1 MTTVTCVILS
11 HNHRA
16 FAVQAVQSAL
26 TQDYPA
32 ELLDVVI
39 LDDGSTDG
47 TGELLEQT
55 FGDDPRVTVLRQE
68 NQGFVRSTNRVVA
81 AATGELIGFL
91 DGDDMW
97 VRDRVRRQVALLD
110 ARPDVGLVH
119 GDMEIVDAD
128 GATMH
133 PSFFGYSGFGEV
145 PRGRILGTLLRMN
158 VVTTSSIMVRASLRD
173 RFLPVPDELF
183 FPDWHV
189 ATMVAEVAAV
199 EHVDGVTARY
209 RSHSSNM
216 GLGGTGNKFYAD
228 MRHNVRITRWHL
240 RHLDVSGV
248 APGELVLAAQSML
261 TQATRAAA
269 ELGCWAAD
277 VLPVTD
283 GDRSDAVHAT
293 RAARAADRAGDQAAA
308 LLARV
313 RALAADPWDGAAH
326 ADLMIAA
333 TRMGS
338 GIDPRSAARDPHR
351 GCPGVRGGA
360 AGRARS
366 ARGLRRRGQR
376 RRRRD
381 ARDPHA
387 RRARSRRQRG
397 ARRPRRAHRAR
408 RLRRR
413 RPAAGVVGRRGWA
426 PRRADPLRLQP
437 APPACGLRQ
446 PHAARRARSRRA
458 RPRRVAAYWL
468 KVVRVPFSSGTTR
481 AADAA
486 RVHSHHPRVTFAIA
500 TWNGEATLREAVDS
514 CLEQTYPDLEVLVV
528 DDGST
533 DGSAAL
539 LAGLADERLRV
550 VRHETGSGLPPATT
564 RSCARL
570 AAS

>member
-47 TGELLEQT
+47 TGDLLEHT

-119 GDMEIVDAD
+119 GDMEIVDAQ

-189 ATMVAEVAAV
+189 ATMVAEVAAI

-216 GLGGTGNKFYAD
+216 GLGGTGDKFYAD

-240 RHLDVSGV
+240 RHLDVSAV
-248 APGELVLAAQSML
+248 LPGELVLAAQSML

-283 GDRSDAVHAT
+283 GDRDEAVQAT

-326 ADLMIAA
+326 ADLMISA
-333 TRMGS
+333 TRM
-338 GIDPRSAARDPHR
+338 DPRSIPARPPETRTVGVLAFADELLAEPALLEAYAAAVTDADDVTLVIHTPADDAVAVTEALGALAARTGLDAPD
-351 GCPGVRGGA
+351 A
-360 AGRARS
+360 ADLLLVSSGDEA
-366 ARGLRRRGQR
+366 GLLAAPIRFVY
-376 RRRRD
+376 
-381 ARDPHA
+381 
-387 RRARSRRQRG
+387 S
-397 ARRPRRAHRAR
+397 
-408 RLRRR
+408 RR
-413 RPAAGVVGRRGWA
+413 RPPAAYGSLA
-426 PRRADPLRLQP
+426 RLDEH
-437 APPACGLRQ
+437 GLDVLA
-446 PHAARRARSRRA
+446 HAA
-458 RPRRVAAYWL
+458 
-468 KVVRVPFSSGTTR
+468 
-481 AADAA
+481 
-486 RVHSHHPRVTFAIA
+486 
-500 TWNGEATLREAVDS
+500 
-514 CLEQTYPDLEVLVV
+514 
-528 DDGST
+528 
-533 DGSAAL
+533 
-539 LAGLADERLRV
+539 
-550 VRHETGSGLPPATT
+550 
-564 RSCARL
+564 
-570 AAS
+570 